1 MRRTRKTRKRRN
13 RRTDKFG
20 RQPSTSRKRKA
31 DIKARR
37 NRKTVAATEAQKEK
51 TLQRRWGVA
60 ISEAR
65 KESRAV
71 IDDFAKTMAKL
82 NLGNFSVGEV
92 SKNFS
97 KIKIKSPKRS
107 SIKKFTKGGRRRR
120 TRRRN

>member
-65 KESRAV
+65 KESQAV

-92 SKNFS
+92 SK
-97 KIKIKSPKRS
+97 KKIKSPKRS

>member
-1 MRRTRKTRKRRN
+1 MRRVRKTRKRRN

-65 KESRAV
+65 EKSQAV

-92 SKNFS
+92 SKKFS